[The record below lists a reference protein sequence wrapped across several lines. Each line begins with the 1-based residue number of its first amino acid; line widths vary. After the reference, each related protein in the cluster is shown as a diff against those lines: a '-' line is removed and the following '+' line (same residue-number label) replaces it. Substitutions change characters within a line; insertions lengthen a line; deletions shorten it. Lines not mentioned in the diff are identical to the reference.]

1 MTILKTLL
9 GSYIPTFFE
18 MHVATRDDDM
28 TINQMSD
35 GDATVLF
42 HEYIHF
48 LQDITTFYGLNNL
61 YVQSE
66 YFHSV
71 VNRIKGNLQFQV
83 PYMIRDN
90 KDNVLLNQKI
100 CRLTNG
106 DSEESSFYLVH
117 SVDEWSDDL
126 ADDFISNPPIS
137 EIKNIVLNQN
147 DNMRSFG
154 AIAIMESMAYILERL
169 CSPNAYTTSPDYP
182 YRAAELVAQYYDA
195 NFGNNLLKVLAL
207 CDMSLQNSN
216 PGLCFVNIMKEI
228 NDGKL
233 QFDTPESI
241 YDYFYGQKVK
251 RVDGSVTSLQDSYN
265 EMLDQVDACLKDYI
279 KGIDSLNSYHEWINH
294 LVAFSKDWRNKDRY
308 FLLKLARINDLKKNN
323 CWGYSVARVGSPL
336 MVNANNHYFKL
347 PYDGMREGESVEM
360 YAALK
365 EIFSLFLAGS
375 KPCGL
380 LTWCNDSPE
389 STPNELCNTAPWK
402 KVGETK
408 LCPYAFFWR
417 HWGLTG
423 CEPV

>member
-28 TINQMSD
+28 TINKMSD

-71 VNRIKGNLQFQV
+71 VNRIKGNQQFHV
-83 PYMIRDN
+83 PFMIEDN
-90 KDNVLLNQKI
+90 NDNVLLNQIVCKLTVGDYVEQEHYHVYSIDEMEEELIPNPFLKKI
-100 CRLTNG
+100 K
-106 DSEESSFYLVH
+106 S
-117 SVDEWSDDL
+117 
-126 ADDFISNPPIS
+126 
-137 EIKNIVLNQN
+137 IVLNF
-147 DNMRSFG
+147 DDDSLRSFG

-169 CSPNAYTTSPDYP
+169 CSPNSYVSSPDYP

-195 NFGNNLLKVLAL
+195 AFGNDLLKVLAL

-323 CWGYSVARVGSPL
+323 CWGYAVARVGSPL

-365 EIFSLFLAGS
+365 EIYSLFLAGS

-380 LTWCNDSPE
+380 LTWCNVSI
-389 STPNELCNTAPWK
+389 
-402 KVGETK
+402 
-408 LCPYAFFWR
+408 R
-417 HWGLTG
+417 
-423 CEPV
+423 

>member
-1 MTILKTLL
+1 MTISKTLL

-66 YFHSV
+66 YLHSV
-71 VNRIKGNLQFQV
+71 VNRVKGNLQFQV

-169 CSPNAYTTSPDYP
+169 CSPNAYVSSPDYP

-195 NFGNNLLKVLAL
+195 AFGNDLLRVLAL

-216 PGLCFVNIMKEI
+216 PGLCFVNIMKLVGE
-228 NDGKL
+228 GKL
-233 QFDTPESI
+233 LFDTPESI
-241 YDYFYGQKVK
+241 YDYFYNRRVK
-251 RVDGSVTSLQDSYN
+251 SVYGRVTSWQDSYN
-265 EMLDQVDACLKDYI
+265 KLLDQVDTCLQDYI
-279 KGIDSLNSYHEWINH
+279 KGIDSLKSYHEWINH
-294 LVAFSKDWRNKDRY
+294 LVDFSRDWRNNDRY
-308 FLLKLARINDLKKNN
+308 FLLKMARKNDLKKND
-323 CWGYSVARVGSPL
+323 CWGYTVARIGSPL

-347 PYDGMREGESVEM
+347 PYDGMQEGESVEM

-365 EIFSLFLAGS
+365 EIYKLFLEGN

-380 LTWCNDSPE
+380 LTWCNDSLE

>member
-1 MTILKTLL
+1 MAILKTTL
-9 GSYIPTFFE
+9 GYYIPTFFE
-18 MHVATRDDDM
+18 MHVATHDDNM
-28 TINQMSD
+28 IINQMSD

-66 YFHSV
+66 YLHSV
-71 VNRIKGNLQFQV
+71 VNRVKGNLQFQV

-169 CSPNAYTTSPDYP
+169 CSPNAYVSSPDYP
-182 YRAAELVAQYYDA
+182 YRAAELVAIYYDA
-195 NFGNNLLKVLAL
+195 KFGNDLLRVLAL

-216 PGLCFVNIMKEI
+216 PGLCFVNIMKLVGE
-228 NDGKL
+228 GKL

-241 YDYFYGQKVK
+241 YDYFYNRRVK
-251 RVDGSVTSLQDSYN
+251 SVYGRVTSWQDSYN
-265 EMLDQVDACLKDYI
+265 KLLDQVDTCLQDYI
-279 KGIDSLNSYHEWINH
+279 KGIDSLKSYHEWINH
-294 LVAFSKDWRNKDRY
+294 LVDFSRDWRNNDRY
-308 FLLKLARINDLKKNN
+308 FLLKMARKNDLKKND
-323 CWGYSVARVGSPL
+323 CWGYAVARIGSPL

-347 PYDGMREGESVEM
+347 PYDGMQEGESVEM

-365 EIFSLFLAGS
+365 EIYKLFLEGN

-380 LTWCNDSPE
+380 LTWCNDSLE

>member
-1 MTILKTLL
+1 MAILKTTL
-9 GSYIPTFFE
+9 GYYIPTFFE
-18 MHVATRDDDM
+18 MHVSTYDDDM
-28 TINQMSD
+28 VINRMTD
-35 GDATVLF
+35 RDATVLF

-66 YFHSV
+66 YLHSV
-71 VNRIKGNLQFQV
+71 VNRVKGNLQFQV

-169 CSPNAYTTSPDYP
+169 CSPNAYVSSPDYP
-182 YRAAELVAQYYDA
+182 YRAAELVAIYYDA
-195 NFGNNLLKVLAL
+195 KFGNDLLRVLAL

-216 PGLCFVNIMKEI
+216 PGLCFVNIMKLVGE
-228 NDGKL
+228 GKL
-233 QFDTPESI
+233 LFDTPESI
-241 YDYFYGQKVK
+241 YDYFYVQKVK

-265 EMLDQVDACLKDYI
+265 NLLDQVDTCLQDYI
-279 KGIDSLNSYHEWINH
+279 KGIDSLKSYHEWINH
-294 LVAFSKDWRNKDRY
+294 LVDFSRDWRNNDRY
-308 FLLKLARINDLKKNN
+308 FLLKMARMSDLKKND
-323 CWGYSVARVGSPL
+323 CWGYAVARVGSPL

-347 PYDGMREGESVEM
+347 PYDGMQEGETAESF
-360 YAALK
+360 AALK
-365 EIFSLFLAGS
+365 EIFSLFLDGIKS
-375 KPCGL
+375 CGL

-389 STPNELCNTAPWK
+389 STPNALCNTAPWK
-402 KVGETK
+402 KVEETK
-408 LCPYAFFWR
+408 LCPYAFFWK
-417 HWGLTG
+417 HWGLIR

>member
-66 YFHSV
+66 YLHSV
-71 VNRIKGNLQFQV
+71 VNRVKGNLQFQV

-169 CSPNAYTTSPDYP
+169 CSPNAYVSSPDYP

-195 NFGNNLLKVLAL
+195 AFGNDLLRVLAL

-216 PGLCFVNIMKEI
+216 PGLCFVNIMKLVGE
-228 NDGKL
+228 GKL
-233 QFDTPESI
+233 LFDTPESI
-241 YDYFYGQKVK
+241 YDYFYNRRVK
-251 RVDGSVTSLQDSYN
+251 SVYGRVTSWQDSYN
-265 EMLDQVDACLKDYI
+265 KLLDQVDTCLQDYI
-279 KGIDSLNSYHEWINH
+279 KGIDSLKSYHEWINH
-294 LVAFSKDWRNKDRY
+294 LVDFSRDWRNNDRY
-308 FLLKLARINDLKKNN
+308 FLLKMARKNDLKKND
-323 CWGYSVARVGSPL
+323 CWGYTVARIGSPL

-347 PYDGMREGESVEM
+347 PYDGMQEGESVEM

-365 EIFSLFLAGS
+365 EIYKLFLEGN

-380 LTWCNDSPE
+380 LTWCNDSLE

>member
-1 MTILKTLL
+1 MAHLVK
-9 GSYIPTFFE
+9 G
-18 MHVATRDDDM
+18 
-28 TINQMSD
+28 SD
-35 GDATVLF
+35 GNHDATVLF

-66 YFHSV
+66 YLHSV
-71 VNRIKGNLQFQV
+71 VNRVKGNLQFQV

-169 CSPNAYTTSPDYP
+169 CSPNAYVSSPDYP
-182 YRAAELVAQYYDA
+182 YRAAELVAIYYDA
-195 NFGNNLLKVLAL
+195 KFGNDLLRVLAL

-216 PGLCFVNIMKEI
+216 PGLCFVNIMKLVGE
-228 NDGKL
+228 GKL
-233 QFDTPESI
+233 LFDTPESI
-241 YDYFYGQKVK
+241 YDYFYNRRVK
-251 RVDGSVTSLQDSYN
+251 SVYGRVTSWQDSYN
-265 EMLDQVDACLKDYI
+265 KLLNQVDTCLQDYI
-279 KGIDSLNSYHEWINH
+279 KGIDSLKSYHEWINH
-294 LVAFSKDWRNKDRY
+294 LVDFSRDWRNNDRY
-308 FLLKLARINDLKKNN
+308 FLLKMARKNDLKKND
-323 CWGYSVARVGSPL
+323 CWGYTVARIGSPL

-347 PYDGMREGESVEM
+347 PYDGMQEGESVEM

-365 EIFSLFLAGS
+365 EIYKLFLEGN

-380 LTWCNDSPE
+380 LTWCNDSLE

>member
-28 TINQMSD
+28 TINKMSD

-71 VNRIKGNLQFQV
+71 VNRVKGNLQFQV

-169 CSPNAYTTSPDYP
+169 CSPNAYVSSPDYP
-182 YRAAELVAQYYDA
+182 YRAAELVAIYYDA
-195 NFGNNLLKVLAL
+195 KFGNDLLRVLAL

-216 PGLCFVNIMKEI
+216 PGLCFVNIMKLVGE
-228 NDGKL
+228 GKL
-233 QFDTPESI
+233 LFDTPESI
-241 YDYFYGQKVK
+241 YDYFYNRRVK
-251 RVDGSVTSLQDSYN
+251 SVYGRVTSWQDSYN
-265 EMLDQVDACLKDYI
+265 KLLNQVDTCLQDYI
-279 KGIDSLNSYHEWINH
+279 KGIDSLKSYHEWINH
-294 LVAFSKDWRNKDRY
+294 LVDFSRDWRNNDRY
-308 FLLKLARINDLKKNN
+308 FLLKMARKNDLKKND
-323 CWGYSVARVGSPL
+323 CWGYTVARIGSPL

-347 PYDGMREGESVEM
+347 PYDGMQEGESVEM

-365 EIFSLFLAGS
+365 EIYKLFLEGN

-380 LTWCNDSPE
+380 LTWCNDSLE

>member
-66 YFHSV
+66 YLHSV
-71 VNRIKGNLQFQV
+71 VNRVKGNLQFQV

-169 CSPNAYTTSPDYP
+169 CSPNAYVSSPDYP
-182 YRAAELVAQYYDA
+182 YRAAELVAIYYDA
-195 NFGNNLLKVLAL
+195 KFGNDLLRVLAL

-216 PGLCFVNIMKEI
+216 PGLCFVNIMKLVGE
-228 NDGKL
+228 GKL
-233 QFDTPESI
+233 LFDTPESI
-241 YDYFYGQKVK
+241 YDYFYNRRVK
-251 RVDGSVTSLQDSYN
+251 SVYGRVTSWQDSYN
-265 EMLDQVDACLKDYI
+265 KLLDQVDTCLQDYI
-279 KGIDSLNSYHEWINH
+279 KGIDSLKCYHEWINH
-294 LVAFSKDWRNKDRY
+294 LVDFSRDWRNNDRY
-308 FLLKLARINDLKKNN
+308 FLLKMARKNDLKKND
-323 CWGYSVARVGSPL
+323 CWGYTVARIGSPL

-347 PYDGMREGESVEM
+347 PYDGMQEGESVEM

-365 EIFSLFLAGS
+365 EIYKLFLEGN

-380 LTWCNDSPE
+380 LTWCNDSLE

>member
-66 YFHSV
+66 YLHSV
-71 VNRIKGNLQFQV
+71 VNRVKGNLQFQV

-169 CSPNAYTTSPDYP
+169 CSPNAYVSSPDYP
-182 YRAAELVAQYYDA
+182 YRAAELVAIYYDA
-195 NFGNNLLKVLAL
+195 KFGNDLLRVLAL

-216 PGLCFVNIMKEI
+216 PGLCFVNIMKLVGE
-228 NDGKL
+228 GKL
-233 QFDTPESI
+233 LFDTPESI
-241 YDYFYGQKVK
+241 YDYFYNRRVK
-251 RVDGSVTSLQDSYN
+251 SVYGRVTSWQDSYN
-265 EMLDQVDACLKDYI
+265 KLLNQVDTCLQDYI
-279 KGIDSLNSYHEWINH
+279 KGIDSLKSYHEWINH
-294 LVAFSKDWRNKDRY
+294 LVDFSRDWRNNDRY
-308 FLLKLARINDLKKNN
+308 FLLKMARKNYLKKND
-323 CWGYSVARVGSPL
+323 CWGYTVARIGSPL

-347 PYDGMREGESVEM
+347 PYDGMQEGESVEM

-365 EIFSLFLAGS
+365 EIYKLFLEGN

-380 LTWCNDSPE
+380 LTWCNDSLE

>member
-66 YFHSV
+66 YLHSV
-71 VNRIKGNLQFQV
+71 VNRVKGNLQFQV

-169 CSPNAYTTSPDYP
+169 CSPNAYVSSPDYP
-182 YRAAELVAQYYDA
+182 YRAAELVAIYYDA
-195 NFGNNLLKVLAL
+195 KFGNDLLRVLAL

-216 PGLCFVNIMKEI
+216 PGLCFVNIMKLVGE
-228 NDGKL
+228 GKL
-233 QFDTPESI
+233 LFDTPESI
-241 YDYFYGQKVK
+241 YDYFYNRRVK
-251 RVDGSVTSLQDSYN
+251 SVYGRVTSWQDSYN
-265 EMLDQVDACLKDYI
+265 KLLNQVDTCLQDYI
-279 KGIDSLNSYHEWINH
+279 KGIDSLKSYHEWINH
-294 LVAFSKDWRNKDRY
+294 LVDFSRDWRNNDRY
-308 FLLKLARINDLKKNN
+308 FLLKMARKNDLKKND
-323 CWGYSVARVGSPL
+323 CWGYTVARIGSPL

-347 PYDGMREGESVEM
+347 PYDGMQEGESVEM

-365 EIFSLFLAGS
+365 EIYKLFLEGN

-380 LTWCNDSPE
+380 LTWCNDSLE

-417 HWGLTG
+417 HWGLTE

>member
-71 VNRIKGNLQFQV
+71 VNRVKGNLQFQV

-169 CSPNAYTTSPDYP
+169 CSPNAYVSSPDYP
-182 YRAAELVAQYYDA
+182 YRAAELVAIYYDA
-195 NFGNNLLKVLAL
+195 KFGNDLLRVLAL

-216 PGLCFVNIMKEI
+216 PGLCFVNIMKLVGE
-228 NDGKL
+228 GKL
-233 QFDTPESI
+233 LFDTPESI
-241 YDYFYGQKVK
+241 YDYFYNRRVK
-251 RVDGSVTSLQDSYN
+251 SVYGRVTSWQDSYN
-265 EMLDQVDACLKDYI
+265 KLLNQVDTCLQDYI
-279 KGIDSLNSYHEWINH
+279 KGIDSLKSYHEWINH
-294 LVAFSKDWRNKDRY
+294 LVDFSRDWRNNDRY
-308 FLLKLARINDLKKNN
+308 FLLKMARKNDLKKND
-323 CWGYSVARVGSPL
+323 CWGYTVARIGSPL

-347 PYDGMREGESVEM
+347 PYDGMQEGESVEM

-365 EIFSLFLAGS
+365 EIYKLFLEGN

-380 LTWCNDSPE
+380 LTWCNDSLE

>member
-28 TINQMSD
+28 TVNKMSD

-66 YFHSV
+66 YFHCV
-71 VNRIKGNLQFQV
+71 VNRVKGNLQFQV

-169 CSPNAYTTSPDYP
+169 CSPNAYVSSPDYP
-182 YRAAELVAQYYDA
+182 YRAAELVAIYYDA
-195 NFGNNLLKVLAL
+195 KFGNDLLRVLAL

-216 PGLCFVNIMKEI
+216 PGLCFVNIMKLVGE
-228 NDGKL
+228 GKL
-233 QFDTPESI
+233 LFDTPESI
-241 YDYFYGQKVK
+241 YDYFYNRRVK
-251 RVDGSVTSLQDSYN
+251 SVYGRVTSWQDSYN
-265 EMLDQVDACLKDYI
+265 KLLDQVDTCLQDYI
-279 KGIDSLNSYHEWINH
+279 KGIDSLKSYHEWINH
-294 LVAFSKDWRNKDRY
+294 LVDFSRDWRNNDRY
-308 FLLKLARINDLKKNN
+308 FLLKMARKNDLKKND
-323 CWGYSVARVGSPL
+323 CWGYAVARIGSPL

-347 PYDGMREGESVEM
+347 PYAGMQEGESVEM

-365 EIFSLFLAGS
+365 EIYSLFLAGS

>member
-28 TINQMSD
+28 TINKMSD

-66 YFHSV
+66 YLHSV
-71 VNRIKGNLQFQV
+71 VKRVKGNLQFQV

-169 CSPNAYTTSPDYP
+169 CSPNAYVSSPDYP
-182 YRAAELVAQYYDA
+182 YRAAELVAIYYDA
-195 NFGNNLLKVLAL
+195 KFGNDLLRVLAL

-216 PGLCFVNIMKEI
+216 PGLCFVNIMKLVGE
-228 NDGKL
+228 GKL
-233 QFDTPESI
+233 LFDTPESI
-241 YDYFYGQKVK
+241 YDYFYNRRVK
-251 RVDGSVTSLQDSYN
+251 SVYGRVTSWQDSYN
-265 EMLDQVDACLKDYI
+265 KLLDQVDTCLQDYI
-279 KGIDSLNSYHEWINH
+279 KGIDSLKSYHEWINH
-294 LVAFSKDWRNKDRY
+294 LVDFSRDWRNNDRY
-308 FLLKLARINDLKKNN
+308 FLLKMARKNDLKKND
-323 CWGYSVARVGSPL
+323 CWGYTVARIGSPL

-347 PYDGMREGESVEM
+347 PYDGMQEGESVEM

-365 EIFSLFLAGS
+365 EIYKLFLEGN

-380 LTWCNDSPE
+380 LTWCNDSLE

>member
-66 YFHSV
+66 YLHSV
-71 VNRIKGNLQFQV
+71 VNRVKGNLQFQV

-154 AIAIMESMAYILERL
+154 AIAIMENMAYILERL
-169 CSPNAYTTSPDYP
+169 CSPNAYVSSPDYP
-182 YRAAELVAQYYDA
+182 YRAAELVAIYYDA
-195 NFGNNLLKVLAL
+195 KFGNDLLRVLAL

-216 PGLCFVNIMKEI
+216 PGLCFVNIMKLVGE
-228 NDGKL
+228 GKL
-233 QFDTPESI
+233 LFDTPESI
-241 YDYFYGQKVK
+241 YDYFYNRRVK
-251 RVDGSVTSLQDSYN
+251 SVYGRVTSWQDSYN
-265 EMLDQVDACLKDYI
+265 KLLNQVDTCLQDYI
-279 KGIDSLNSYHEWINH
+279 KGIDSLKSYHEWINH
-294 LVAFSKDWRNKDRY
+294 LVDFSRDWRNNDRY
-308 FLLKLARINDLKKNN
+308 FLLKMARKNDLKKND
-323 CWGYSVARVGSPL
+323 CWGYTVARIGSPL

-347 PYDGMREGESVEM
+347 PYDGMQEGESVEM

-365 EIFSLFLAGS
+365 EIYKLFLEGN

-380 LTWCNDSPE
+380 LTWCNDSLE

>member
-1 MTILKTLL
+1 MAILKTTL
-9 GSYIPTFFE
+9 GYYIPTFFE
-18 MHVATRDDDM
+18 MHVSTYDDDM
-28 TINQMSD
+28 VINRMTD
-35 GDATVLF
+35 RDATVLF

-71 VNRIKGNLQFQV
+71 VNRIKGNQQFHV
-83 PYMIRDN
+83 PFMIEDN
-90 KDNVLLNQKI
+90 NDNVLLNQIVCKLTVGDYAEQEHYHVYSIDEMEEELIPNPFLKKI
-100 CRLTNG
+100 K
-106 DSEESSFYLVH
+106 S
-117 SVDEWSDDL
+117 
-126 ADDFISNPPIS
+126 
-137 EIKNIVLNQN
+137 IVLNF
-147 DNMRSFG
+147 DGDSLRSFG

-207 CDMSLQNSN
+207 CDMSLQNYN
-216 PGLCFVNIMKEI
+216 PGLCFVNIMKEVK
-228 NDGKL
+228 DGKL
-233 QFDTPESI
+233 QFVTPESI
-241 YDYFYGQKVK
+241 YDYFYNQRVK
-251 RVDGSVTSLQDSYN
+251 SVYGRVTSWQDSYN
-265 EMLDQVDACLKDYI
+265 KLLDQVDTCLQDYI
-279 KGIDSLNSYHEWINH
+279 KGIDSLKSYHEWINH
-294 LVAFSKDWRNKDRY
+294 LVDFSRDWRNNDRY
-308 FLLKLARINDLKKNN
+308 FLLKMARKNDLKKND
-323 CWGYSVARVGSPL
+323 CWGYAVARIGSPL

-347 PYDGMREGESVEM
+347 PYDGMQEGESVEM

-365 EIFSLFLAGS
+365 EIYKLFLEGN

-380 LTWCNDSPE
+380 LTWCNDSLE

>member
-28 TINQMSD
+28 TINKMSD

-71 VNRIKGNLQFQV
+71 VNRIKGNQQFQV

-169 CSPNAYTTSPDYP
+169 CSPNAYVSSPDYP
-182 YRAAELVAQYYDA
+182 YRAAELVAIYYDA
-195 NFGNNLLKVLAL
+195 KFGNDLLRVLAL

-216 PGLCFVNIMKEI
+216 PGLCFVNIMKLVGE
-228 NDGKL
+228 GKL
-233 QFDTPESI
+233 LFDTPESI
-241 YDYFYGQKVK
+241 YDYFYNRRVK
-251 RVDGSVTSLQDSYN
+251 SVYGRVTSWQDSYN
-265 EMLDQVDACLKDYI
+265 KLLNQVDTCLQDYI
-279 KGIDSLNSYHEWINH
+279 KGIDSLKSYHEWINH
-294 LVAFSKDWRNKDRY
+294 LVDFSRDWRNNDRY
-308 FLLKLARINDLKKNN
+308 FLLKMARKNDLKKND
-323 CWGYSVARVGSPL
+323 CWGYTVARIGSPL

-347 PYDGMREGESVEM
+347 PYDGMQEGESVEM

-365 EIFSLFLAGS
+365 EIYKLFLEGN

-380 LTWCNDSPE
+380 LTWCNDSLE

>member
-66 YFHSV
+66 YLHSV
-71 VNRIKGNLQFQV
+71 VNRVKGNLQFQV

-169 CSPNAYTTSPDYP
+169 CSPNAYVSSPDYP
-182 YRAAELVAQYYDA
+182 YRAAELVAIYYDA
-195 NFGNNLLKVLAL
+195 KFGNDLLRVLAL

-216 PGLCFVNIMKEI
+216 PGLCFVNIMKLVGE
-228 NDGKL
+228 GKL
-233 QFDTPESI
+233 LFDTPESI
-241 YDYFYGQKVK
+241 YDYFYNRRVK
-251 RVDGSVTSLQDSYN
+251 SVYGRVTSWQDSYN
-265 EMLDQVDACLKDYI
+265 KLLNQVDTCLQDYI
-279 KGIDSLNSYHEWINH
+279 KGIDSLKSYHEWINH
-294 LVAFSKDWRNKDRY
+294 LVDFSRDWRNNDRY
-308 FLLKLARINDLKKNN
+308 FLLKMARKNDLKKND
-323 CWGYSVARVGSPL
+323 CWGYTVARIGSPL

-347 PYDGMREGESVEM
+347 PYDGMQEGESVEM

-365 EIFSLFLAGS
+365 EIYKLFLEGN

-380 LTWCNDSPE
+380 LTWCNDSLE

-402 KVGETK
+402 KVGGDKVVPICFLLET
-408 LCPYAFFWR
+408 LGTDR
-417 HWGLTG
+417 M
-423 CEPV
+423 

>member
-28 TINQMSD
+28 TINKMSD

-66 YFHSV
+66 YLHSV
-71 VNRIKGNLQFQV
+71 VNRVKGNLQFQV

-169 CSPNAYTTSPDYP
+169 CSPNAYVSSPDYP
-182 YRAAELVAQYYDA
+182 YRAAELVAIYYDA
-195 NFGNNLLKVLAL
+195 KFGNDLLRVLAL

-216 PGLCFVNIMKEI
+216 PGLCFVNIMKLVGE
-228 NDGKL
+228 GKL
-233 QFDTPESI
+233 LFDTPESI
-241 YDYFYGQKVK
+241 YDYFYNRRVK
-251 RVDGSVTSLQDSYN
+251 SVYGRVTSWQDSYN
-265 EMLDQVDACLKDYI
+265 KLLDQVDTCLQDYI
-279 KGIDSLNSYHEWINH
+279 KGIDSLKSYHEWINH
-294 LVAFSKDWRNKDRY
+294 LVDFSRDWRNNDRY
-308 FLLKLARINDLKKNN
+308 FLLKMARKNDLKKND
-323 CWGYSVARVGSPL
+323 CWGYTVARIGSPL

-347 PYDGMREGESVEM
+347 PYDGMQEGESVEM

-365 EIFSLFLAGS
+365 EIYKLFLEGN

-380 LTWCNDSPE
+380 LTWCNDSLE

>member
-1 MTILKTLL
+1 MAILKTTL
-9 GSYIPTFFE
+9 GYYIPTFFE
-18 MHVATRDDDM
+18 MHVSTYDDDM
-28 TINQMSD
+28 VINRMTD
-35 GDATVLF
+35 RDATVLF

-66 YFHSV
+66 YLHSV
-71 VNRIKGNLQFQV
+71 VNRVKGNLQFQV

-169 CSPNAYTTSPDYP
+169 CSPKSYVSSPDYP

-216 PGLCFVNIMKEI
+216 PGLCFVNIMKEVK
-228 NDGKL
+228 DGKL
-233 QFDTPESI
+233 QFVTPESI
-241 YDYFYGQKVK
+241 YDYFYNRRVK
-251 RVDGSVTSLQDSYN
+251 SVYGRVTSWQDSYN
-265 EMLDQVDACLKDYI
+265 KLLDQVDTCLQDYI
-279 KGIDSLNSYHEWINH
+279 KGIDSLKSYHEWINH
-294 LVAFSKDWRNKDRY
+294 LVDFSRDWRNNDRY
-308 FLLKLARINDLKKNN
+308 FLLKMARKNDLKKND
-323 CWGYSVARVGSPL
+323 CWGYAVARIGSPL

-347 PYDGMREGESVEM
+347 PYDGMQEGESVEM

-365 EIFSLFLAGS
+365 EIYSLFLAGS

-380 LTWCNDSPE
+380 LTWCNGSPE

-402 KVGETK
+402 KAGETK
-408 LCPYAFFWR
+408 LCPYAFFWK

>member
-1 MTILKTLL
+1 MIILKTLL

-28 TINQMSD
+28 TINKMSD

-66 YFHSV
+66 YLHSV
-71 VNRIKGNLQFQV
+71 VNRVKGNLQFQV

-169 CSPNAYTTSPDYP
+169 CSPNAYVSSPDYP
-182 YRAAELVAQYYDA
+182 YRAAELVAIYYDA
-195 NFGNNLLKVLAL
+195 KFGNDLLRVLAL

-216 PGLCFVNIMKEI
+216 PGLCFVNIMKLVGE
-228 NDGKL
+228 GKL
-233 QFDTPESI
+233 LFDTPESI
-241 YDYFYGQKVK
+241 YDYFYNRRVK
-251 RVDGSVTSLQDSYN
+251 SVYGRVTSWQDSYN
-265 EMLDQVDACLKDYI
+265 KLLDQVDTCLQDYI
-279 KGIDSLNSYHEWINH
+279 KGIDSLKSYHEWINH
-294 LVAFSKDWRNKDRY
+294 LVDFSRDWRNNDRY
-308 FLLKLARINDLKKNN
+308 FLLKMARKNDLKKND
-323 CWGYSVARVGSPL
+323 CWGYAVARIGSPL

-347 PYDGMREGESVEM
+347 PYDGMQEGESVEM

-365 EIFSLFLAGS
+365 EIYKLFLEGN

-380 LTWCNDSPE
+380 LTWCNDSLE

>member
-28 TINQMSD
+28 TINKMSD

-71 VNRIKGNLQFQV
+71 VNRIKGNQQFHV
-83 PYMIRDN
+83 PFMIEDN
-90 KDNVLLNQKI
+90 NDNVLLNKI
-100 CRLTNG
+100 VCKLTVG
-106 DSEESSFYLVH
+106 DYVEQEHYHVYSIDEMEEEL
-117 SVDEWSDDL
+117 
-126 ADDFISNPPIS
+126 IPNPFLKK
-137 EIKNIVLNQN
+137 IKSIVLNF
-147 DNMRSFG
+147 DDDSLRSFG

-169 CSPNAYTTSPDYP
+169 CSPNSYVSSPDYP

-195 NFGNNLLKVLAL
+195 AFGNDLLKVLAL

-323 CWGYSVARVGSPL
+323 CWGYAVARVGSPL

-365 EIFSLFLAGS
+365 EIYSLFLAGS

>member
-66 YFHSV
+66 YLHSV
-71 VNRIKGNLQFQV
+71 VNRVKGNLQFQV

-169 CSPNAYTTSPDYP
+169 CSPNAYVSSPDYP
-182 YRAAELVAQYYDA
+182 YRAAELVAIYYDA
-195 NFGNNLLKVLAL
+195 KFGNDLLRVLAL

-216 PGLCFVNIMKEI
+216 PGLCFVNIMKLVGE
-228 NDGKL
+228 GKL
-233 QFDTPESI
+233 LFDTPESI
-241 YDYFYGQKVK
+241 YDYFYNRRVK
-251 RVDGSVTSLQDSYN
+251 SVYGRVTSWQDSYN
-265 EMLDQVDACLKDYI
+265 KLLNQVDTCLQDYI
-279 KGIDSLNSYHEWINH
+279 KGIDSLKSYHEWINH
-294 LVAFSKDWRNKDRY
+294 LVDFSRDWCNNDRY
-308 FLLKLARINDLKKNN
+308 FLLKMARKNDLKKND
-323 CWGYSVARVGSPL
+323 CWGYTVARIGSPL

-347 PYDGMREGESVEM
+347 PYDGMQEGESVEM

-365 EIFSLFLAGS
+365 EIYKLFLEGN

-380 LTWCNDSPE
+380 LTWCNDSLE

>member
-28 TINQMSD
+28 TINKMSD

-71 VNRIKGNLQFQV
+71 VNRVKGNLQFQV

-169 CSPNAYTTSPDYP
+169 CSPNAYVSSPDYP
-182 YRAAELVAQYYDA
+182 YRAAELVAIYYDA
-195 NFGNNLLKVLAL
+195 KFGNDLLRVLAL

-216 PGLCFVNIMKEI
+216 PGLCFVNIMKLVGE
-228 NDGKL
+228 GKL
-233 QFDTPESI
+233 LFDTPESI
-241 YDYFYGQKVK
+241 YDYFYNRRVK
-251 RVDGSVTSLQDSYN
+251 SVYGRVTSWQDSYN
-265 EMLDQVDACLKDYI
+265 KLLNQVDTCLQDYI
-279 KGIDSLNSYHEWINH
+279 KGIDSLKSYHEWINH
-294 LVAFSKDWRNKDRY
+294 LVDFSRDWRNNDRY
-308 FLLKLARINDLKKNN
+308 FLLKMARKNDLKKND
-323 CWGYSVARVGSPL
+323 CWGYTVARIGSPL

-347 PYDGMREGESVEM
+347 PYDGMQEGESVEM

-365 EIFSLFLAGS
+365 EIYKLFLEGN

-380 LTWCNDSPE
+380 LTWCNDSLK

>member
-1 MTILKTLL
+1 MSILKSTL
-9 GSYIPTFFE
+9 GFYVPTFFE
-18 MHVATRDDDM
+18 MHVDTHDDNMIID
-28 TINQMSD
+28 QMSD

-66 YFHSV
+66 YFHSI
-71 VNRIKGNLQFQV
+71 VNRIKGNRLFHV
-83 PYMIRDN
+83 PYIIRDN

-106 DSEESSFYLVH
+106 DSEESSLYSVH
-117 SVDEWSDDL
+117 SVDEWPDDL
-126 ADDFISNPPIS
+126 EDDIISCPLLGK
-137 EIKNIVLNQN
+137 IKTIVLNQN
-147 DNMRSFG
+147 DNMKSFG

-169 CSPNAYTTSPDYP
+169 CSPNAYTTSPDFP
-182 YRAAELVAQYYDA
+182 YRTAELVAQYYDT
-195 NFGNNLLKVLAL
+195 NFGNDLLKVLAL

-216 PGLCFVNIMKEI
+216 PGLCFVNIVKQI
-228 NDGKL
+228 KDGKL

-241 YDYFYGQKVK
+241 YDYFYGQE
-251 RVDGSVTSLQDSYN
+251 VDGSVTSLQDSYN
-265 EMLDQVDACLKDYI
+265 KILDQVGTCLHDYI

-294 LVAFSKDWRNKDRY
+294 LVDFSKDWRNKNRY
-308 FLLKLARINDLKKNN
+308 FLLKMARINDLKKNN
-323 CWGYSVARVGSPL
+323 CWGYAVARVGSPL

-347 PYDGMREGESVEM
+347 PYEGMQEGESVEM

-365 EIFSLFLAGS
+365 EIFSLFFNGS
-375 KPCGL
+375 KSCGML
-380 LTWCNDSPE
+380 SWCLDSPE

-402 KVGETK
+402 KVRETK
-408 LCPYAFFWR
+408 LCPYAFFWK

>member
-66 YFHSV
+66 YLHSV
-71 VNRIKGNLQFQV
+71 VNRVKGNLQFQV

-169 CSPNAYTTSPDYP
+169 CSPNAYVSSPDYP
-182 YRAAELVAQYYDA
+182 YRAGELVAIYYDA
-195 NFGNNLLKVLAL
+195 KFGNDLLRVLAL

-216 PGLCFVNIMKEI
+216 PGLCFVNIMKLVGE
-228 NDGKL
+228 GKL
-233 QFDTPESI
+233 LFDTPESI
-241 YDYFYGQKVK
+241 YDYFYNRRVK
-251 RVDGSVTSLQDSYN
+251 SVYGRVTSWQDSYN
-265 EMLDQVDACLKDYI
+265 KLLNQVDTCLQDYI
-279 KGIDSLNSYHEWINH
+279 KGIDSLKSYHEWINH
-294 LVAFSKDWRNKDRY
+294 LVDFSRDWRNNDRY
-308 FLLKLARINDLKKNN
+308 FLLKMARKNDLKKND
-323 CWGYSVARVGSPL
+323 CWGYTVARIGSPL

-347 PYDGMREGESVEM
+347 PYDGMQEGESVEM

-365 EIFSLFLAGS
+365 EIYKLFLEGN

-380 LTWCNDSPE
+380 LTWCNDSLE

>member
-1 MTILKTLL
+1 MAILKTTL
-9 GSYIPTFFE
+9 GYYIPTFFE
-18 MHVATRDDDM
+18 MHVATHDDNM
-28 TINQMSD
+28 IINQMSD

-71 VNRIKGNLQFQV
+71 VNRIRGNQHFHV
-83 PYMIRDN
+83 PYMIEDN
-90 KDNVLLNQKI
+90 NDNVLLNQKI

-106 DSEESSFYLVH
+106 DFEESSHYSVL
-117 SVDEWSDDL
+117 SVDEWSDVL
-126 ADDFISNPPIS
+126 ADDIISNSPID
-137 EIKNIVLNQN
+137 EIKNIVLNPN

-169 CSPNAYTTSPDYP
+169 CSPNAYVPSPDYP

-195 NFGNNLLKVLAL
+195 NFGNDLLKVLAL

-228 NDGKL
+228 KEENL

-251 RVDGSVTSLQDSYN
+251 RVDGSVTSLLDFYN
-265 EMLDQVDACLKDYI
+265 EMLDQVDACLQDYI

-308 FLLKLARINDLKKNN
+308 FLLKMARINDLKKNG
-323 CWGYSVARVGSPL
+323 CWGYAVARVGSPL
-336 MVNANNHYFKL
+336 MVNANNHYLKL
-347 PYDGMREGESVEM
+347 PYDGMRKGESVEM

-365 EIFSLFLAGS
+365 EIFSLFFDGS
-375 KPCGL
+375 KSCGL

>member
-28 TINQMSD
+28 TINKMSD

-169 CSPNAYTTSPDYP
+169 CSPNAYVSSPDYP
-182 YRAAELVAQYYDA
+182 YRAAELVAIYYDA
-195 NFGNNLLKVLAL
+195 KFGNDLLRVLAL

-216 PGLCFVNIMKEI
+216 PGLCFVNIMKLVGE
-228 NDGKL
+228 GKL
-233 QFDTPESI
+233 LFDTPESI
-241 YDYFYGQKVK
+241 YDYFYNRRVK
-251 RVDGSVTSLQDSYN
+251 SVYGRVTSWQDSYN
-265 EMLDQVDACLKDYI
+265 KLLDQVDTCLQDYI
-279 KGIDSLNSYHEWINH
+279 KGIDSLKSYHEWINH
-294 LVAFSKDWRNKDRY
+294 LVDFSRDWRNNDRY
-308 FLLKLARINDLKKNN
+308 FLLKMARKNDLKKND
-323 CWGYSVARVGSPL
+323 CWGYTVARIGSPL

-347 PYDGMREGESVEM
+347 PYDGMQEGESVEM

-365 EIFSLFLAGS
+365 EIYKLFLEGN

-380 LTWCNDSPE
+380 LTWCNDSLA

>member
-66 YFHSV
+66 YLHSV
-71 VNRIKGNLQFQV
+71 VNRVKGNLQFQV

-169 CSPNAYTTSPDYP
+169 CSPNAYVSSPDYP
-182 YRAAELVAQYYDA
+182 YRAAELVATYYDA
-195 NFGNNLLKVLAL
+195 KFGNDLLRVLAL

-216 PGLCFVNIMKEI
+216 PGLCFVNIMKLVGE
-228 NDGKL
+228 GKL
-233 QFDTPESI
+233 LFDTPESI
-241 YDYFYGQKVK
+241 YDYFYNRRVK
-251 RVDGSVTSLQDSYN
+251 SVYGRVTSWQDSYN
-265 EMLDQVDACLKDYI
+265 KLLNQVDTCLQDYI
-279 KGIDSLNSYHEWINH
+279 KGIDSLKSYHEWINH
-294 LVAFSKDWRNKDRY
+294 LVDFSRDWRNNDRY
-308 FLLKLARINDLKKNN
+308 FLLKMARKNDLKKND
-323 CWGYSVARVGSPL
+323 CWGYTVARIGSPL

-347 PYDGMREGESVEM
+347 PYDGMQEGESVEM

-365 EIFSLFLAGS
+365 EIYKLFLEGN

-380 LTWCNDSPE
+380 LTWCNDSLE

>member
-28 TINQMSD
+28 TINKMSD

-106 DSEESSFYLVH
+106 DSEVSSFYLVH

-169 CSPNAYTTSPDYP
+169 CSPNAYVSSPDYP
-182 YRAAELVAQYYDA
+182 YRAAELVAIYYDA
-195 NFGNNLLKVLAL
+195 KFGNDLLRVLAL

-216 PGLCFVNIMKEI
+216 PGLCFVNIMKLVGE
-228 NDGKL
+228 GKL
-233 QFDTPESI
+233 LFDTPESI
-241 YDYFYGQKVK
+241 YDYFYNRRVK
-251 RVDGSVTSLQDSYN
+251 SVYGRVTSWQDSYN
-265 EMLDQVDACLKDYI
+265 KLLDQVDTCLQDYI
-279 KGIDSLNSYHEWINH
+279 KGIDSLKSYHEWINH
-294 LVAFSKDWRNKDRY
+294 LVDFSRDWRNNDRY
-308 FLLKLARINDLKKNN
+308 FLLKMARKNDLKKND
-323 CWGYSVARVGSPL
+323 CWGYTVARIGSPL

-347 PYDGMREGESVEM
+347 PYDGMQEGESVEM

-365 EIFSLFLAGS
+365 EIYKLFLEGN

-380 LTWCNDSPE
+380 LTWCNDSLE

>member
-1 MTILKTLL
+1 MAILKTTL
-9 GSYIPTFFE
+9 GYYIPTFFFFFF
-18 MHVATRDDDM
+18 ATHDDNM
-28 TINQMSD
+28 FIYLMSD

-48 LQDITTFYGLNNL
+48 LQDITTYYGLNNL

-66 YFHSV
+66 YLHSV
-71 VNRIKGNLQFQV
+71 VNRVKGNLQFQV

-169 CSPNAYTTSPDYP
+169 CSPKSYVSSPDYP

-207 CDMSLQNSN
+207 CDMSLQNYN
-216 PGLCFVNIMKEI
+216 PGLCFVNIMKEVKA
-228 NDGKL
+228 GKL
-233 QFDTPESI
+233 QFVTPESI
-241 YDYFYGQKVK
+241 YDYFYNRRVK
-251 RVDGSVTSLQDSYN
+251 SVYGRVTSWQDSYN
-265 EMLDQVDACLKDYI
+265 KLLDQVDTCLQDYI
-279 KGIDSLNSYHEWINH
+279 KGIDSLKSYHEWINH
-294 LVAFSKDWRNKDRY
+294 LVDFSRDWRNNDRY
-308 FLLKLARINDLKKNN
+308 FLLKMARKNDLKKND
-323 CWGYSVARVGSPL
+323 CWGYAVARIGSPL

-347 PYDGMREGESVEM
+347 PYDGMQEGEAVEM

-365 EIFSLFLAGS
+365 EIYKLFFEGN

-380 LTWCNDSPE
+380 LTWCNDSLE
-389 STPNELCNTAPWK
+389 STPNELCDTAPWK

>member
-28 TINQMSD
+28 TINKMSD

-71 VNRIKGNLQFQV
+71 VNRVKGNLQFQV

-169 CSPNAYTTSPDYP
+169 CSPNAYVSSPDYP
-182 YRAAELVAQYYDA
+182 YRAAELVAIYYDA
-195 NFGNNLLKVLAL
+195 KFGNDLLGVLAL

-216 PGLCFVNIMKEI
+216 PGLCFVNIMKLVGE
-228 NDGKL
+228 GKL
-233 QFDTPESI
+233 LFDTPESI
-241 YDYFYGQKVK
+241 YDYFYNRRVK
-251 RVDGSVTSLQDSYN
+251 SVYGRVTSWQDSYN
-265 EMLDQVDACLKDYI
+265 KLLNQVDTCLQDYI
-279 KGIDSLNSYHEWINH
+279 KGIDSLKSYHEWINH
-294 LVAFSKDWRNKDRY
+294 LVDFSRDWRNNDRY
-308 FLLKLARINDLKKNN
+308 FLLKMARKNDLKKND
-323 CWGYSVARVGSPL
+323 CWGYTVARIGSPL

-347 PYDGMREGESVEM
+347 PYDGMQEGESVEM

-365 EIFSLFLAGS
+365 EIYKLFLEGN

-380 LTWCNDSPE
+380 LTWCNDSLE